1 MIGVQVQVQCVGPGF
16 VARMPSLSRRNLRNM
31 PLSPRSI
38 LPRASIVLCT
48 LAICMLVLA
57 MPLGRPLA
65 PWLAFLTLGALVSGV
80 VAARIVGL
88 VAFRGL
94 ALLLLLAA
102 GALVSMWFSPW
113 SAQSMSRAAP
123 SLLLM
128 LVFPAAQ
135 VVACSPR
142 ALAFVRASIAV
153 AIAIVAADLAWQPLF
168 GRSLLLGVVQDPAD
182 PRFTGSLPNANEV
195 GFVAL
200 LVPLAFDASP
210 SWQHMRPLQ
219 ALRSVLTPLV
229 ALVPMLLSA
238 SRATLGGYF
247 VGACVR
253 SWFGTRR
260 FVRWAP
266 VVVIAFAATA
276 WITDVGAF
284 RHRVE
289 ETLSPHQ
296 ESRLRTWSVAW
307 HAFTE
312 RPWIGNGPAV
322 FFEVNEASRKLP
334 HEPGWETP
342 AGGMPWTHN
351 VPLEILCERGLLGV
365 ALFAAVLMQLIVH
378 LRAAL
383 ASPTQRAWASA
394 IAASAATF
402 AAMSLF
408 DMSFLTDWC
417 SVCFW
422 LTCGFAAASADA
434 AIRLESPPAQEG

>member
-1 MIGVQVQVQCVGPGF
+1 
-16 VARMPSLSRRNLRNM
+16 
-31 PLSPRSI
+31 
-38 LPRASIVLCT
+38 
-48 LAICMLVLA
+48 MLVLA

-65 PWLAFLTLGALVSGV
+65 PWLAFVALGALVCGV
-80 VAARIVGL
+80 VVARTVGQI
-88 VAFRGL
+88 AFRGL
-94 ALLLLLAA
+94 APLLLLA
-102 GALVSMWFSPW
+102 GGTIVSMWCSPW
-113 SAQSMSRAAP
+113 SAQSMSRATP

-135 VVACSPR
+135 VVARSPR
-142 ALAFVRASIAV
+142 ALSSVRACIAG
-153 AIAIVAADLAWQPLF
+153 AIVIAAADLAWQPLF

-200 LVPLAFDASP
+200 LAPLAFDVSP
-210 SWQHMRPLQ
+210 LWPIARPLH
-219 ALRSVLTPLV
+219 ALRSALTPLV

-253 SWFGTRR
+253 SWFGRRR

-266 VVVIAFAATA
+266 VAVIALAAIA
-276 WITDVGAF
+276 WIADVGAF

-289 ETLSPHQ
+289 ETLSPQQ
-296 ESRLRTWSVAW
+296 ESRLRTWSIAW
-307 HAFTE
+307 HAFAE

-342 AGGMPWTHN
+342 AGGMPWAHN
-351 VPLEILCERGLLGV
+351 VPLEILCERGLLGGG
-365 ALFAAVLMQLIVH
+365 LFAVVLAQLIAH

-383 ASPTQRAWASA
+383 ASPAQRAWAAA

-402 AAMSLF
+402 AAMSLL
-408 DMSFLTDWC
+408 DMSFLKDWC

-434 AIRLESPPAQEG
+434 ASRSEAPPAQEG

>member
-1 MIGVQVQVQCVGPGF
+1 
-16 VARMPSLSRRNLRNM
+16 MPSLSRRNLRNM

-142 ALAFVRASIAV
+142 ALAFVRASITV

-182 PRFTGSLPNANEV
+182 PRFTEAFPTQMKS
-195 GFVAL
+195 AL
-200 LVPLAFDASP
+200 LRCS
-210 SWQHMRPLQ
+210 R
-219 ALRSVLTPLV
+219 RSRSTRH
-229 ALVPMLLSA
+229 
-238 SRATLGGYF
+238 RAGRTC
-247 VGACVR
+247 ARCKR
-253 SWFGTRR
+253 
-260 FVRWAP
+260 
-266 VVVIAFAATA
+266 FAA
-276 WITDVGAF
+276 
-284 RHRVE
+284 
-289 ETLSPHQ
+289 
-296 ESRLRTWSVAW
+296 
-307 HAFTE
+307 
-312 RPWIGNGPAV
+312 
-322 FFEVNEASRKLP
+322 
-334 HEPGWETP
+334 
-342 AGGMPWTHN
+342 
-351 VPLEILCERGLLGV
+351 C
-365 ALFAAVLMQLIVH
+365 
-378 LRAAL
+378 
-383 ASPTQRAWASA
+383 
-394 IAASAATF
+394 
-402 AAMSLF
+402 
-408 DMSFLTDWC
+408 
-417 SVCFW
+417 
-422 LTCGFAAASADA
+422 
-434 AIRLESPPAQEG
+434 

>member
-1 MIGVQVQVQCVGPGF
+1 
-16 VARMPSLSRRNLRNM
+16 
-31 PLSPRSI
+31 
-38 LPRASIVLCT
+38 
-48 LAICMLVLA
+48 MLVLA

-65 PWLAFLTLGALVSGV
+65 PWLAFVALGALVCGV
-80 VAARIVGL
+80 VVARTVGQI
-88 VAFRGL
+88 AFRGL
-94 ALLLLLAA
+94 APLLLLA
-102 GALVSMWFSPW
+102 GGTIVSMWCSPW
-113 SAQSMSRAAP
+113 SAQSMSRATP

-135 VVACSPR
+135 VVARSPR
-142 ALAFVRASIAV
+142 ALSSVRACIAG
-153 AIAIVAADLAWQPLF
+153 AIVIAAADLAWQPLF

-200 LVPLAFDASP
+200 LAPLAFDVSP
-210 SWQHMRPLQ
+210 LWPIARPLH
-219 ALRSVLTPLV
+219 ALRSALTPLV

-253 SWFGTRR
+253 SWFGRRR

-266 VVVIAFAATA
+266 VAVIALAAIA
-276 WITDVGAF
+276 WIADVGAF
-284 RHRVE
+284 RHRAE
-289 ETLSPHQ
+289 ETLSPQQ
-296 ESRLRTWSVAW
+296 ESRLRTWSIAW
-307 HAFTE
+307 HAFAE

-342 AGGMPWTHN
+342 AGGMPWAHN
-351 VPLEILCERGLLGV
+351 VPLEILCERGLLGGG
-365 ALFAAVLMQLIVH
+365 LFAVVLAQLIAH

-383 ASPTQRAWASA
+383 ASPAQRAWAAA

-402 AAMSLF
+402 AAMSLL
-408 DMSFLTDWC
+408 DMSFLKDWC

-434 AIRLESPPAQEG
+434 ASRSEAPPAQEG

>member
-1 MIGVQVQVQCVGPGF
+1 
-16 VARMPSLSRRNLRNM
+16 M

-38 LPRASIVLCT
+38 LPNASSVLCS
-48 LAICMLVLA
+48 LALCMLVLA

-65 PWLAFLTLGALVSGV
+65 PWLAFVALGALVCGV
-80 VAARIVGL
+80 VVARTVGQI
-88 VAFRGL
+88 AFRGL
-94 ALLLLLAA
+94 APLLLLA
-102 GALVSMWFSPW
+102 GGTIVSMWCSPW
-113 SAQSMSRAAP
+113 SAQSMSRATP

-135 VVACSPR
+135 VVARSPR
-142 ALAFVRASIAV
+142 ALSSVRACIAG
-153 AIAIVAADLAWQPLF
+153 AIVIAAADLAWQPLF

-200 LVPLAFDASP
+200 LAPLAFDVSP
-210 SWQHMRPLQ
+210 LWPIARPLH
-219 ALRSVLTPLV
+219 ALRSALTPLV

-253 SWFGTRR
+253 SWFGRRR

-266 VVVIAFAATA
+266 VAVIALAAIA
-276 WITDVGAF
+276 WIADVGAF

-289 ETLSPHQ
+289 ETLSPQQ
-296 ESRLRTWSVAW
+296 ESRLRTWSIAW
-307 HAFTE
+307 HAFAE

-342 AGGMPWTHN
+342 AGGMPWAHN
-351 VPLEILCERGLLGV
+351 VPLEILCERGLLGGG
-365 ALFAAVLMQLIVH
+365 LFAVVLAQLIAH

-383 ASPTQRAWASA
+383 ASPAQRAWAAA

-402 AAMSLF
+402 AAMSLL
-408 DMSFLTDWC
+408 DMSFLKDWC

-434 AIRLESPPAQEG
+434 ASRSEAPPAQEG